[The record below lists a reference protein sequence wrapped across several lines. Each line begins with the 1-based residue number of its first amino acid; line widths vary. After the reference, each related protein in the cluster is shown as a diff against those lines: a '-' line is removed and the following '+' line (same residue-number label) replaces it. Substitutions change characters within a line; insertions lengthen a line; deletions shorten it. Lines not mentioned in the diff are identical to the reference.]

1 MTGPVTGIA
10 AVCPLLDTIGEK
22 LRTYSNQV
30 RGSGLGGCDLPASV
44 VGLATAVCLEINRLG
59 GHIRGRSM
67 LKYPDIAGGL
77 CDRLDAR
84 FA

>member
-1 MTGPVTGIA
+1 LKNDQADNTPA
-10 AVCPLLDTIGEK
+10 CPLLDASGEK
-22 LRTYSNQV
+22 LRTYSIQV
-30 RGSGLGGCDLPASV
+30 RGSALGDCDLPASV

-59 GHIRGRSM
+59 GALRGRSM
-67 LKYPDIAGGL
+67 LECPDIAGGL